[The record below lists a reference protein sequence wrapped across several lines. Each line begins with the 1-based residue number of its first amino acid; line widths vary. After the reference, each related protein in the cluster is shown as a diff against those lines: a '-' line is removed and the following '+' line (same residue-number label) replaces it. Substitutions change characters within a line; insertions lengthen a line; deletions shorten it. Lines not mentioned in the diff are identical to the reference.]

1 MVRAVNV
8 FVSYSHEDEPLRVE
22 LGKHLSS
29 LRRSRAIAEWHDR
42 KIDPGAEWAKE
53 IDRNL
58 KSADVILL
66 LISPAFIH
74 SDYCSSV
81 ELTQAMEQHEAGTDR
96 KSVV

>member
-8 FVSYSHEDEPLRVE
+8 FVSYSHEDEPFRVE

-29 LRRSRAIAEWHDR
+29 LRRSQAIAEWHDR
-42 KIDPGAEWAKE
+42 QIGAGTEWAKE

-66 LISPAFIH
+66 LIRTAI
-74 SDYCSSV
+74 
-81 ELTQAMEQHEAGTDR
+81 
-96 KSVV
+96 K